1 MVSISFKPT
10 RADPRDQSGRKN
22 PRRDAEA
29 LIASPPVERVTIVG
43 CGGSGKSYVARE
55 LGRLLD
61 LPVIHMDAVY
71 FDDQWNPL
79 PIERFEAVQRE
90 LIAAPRWVIDGNYN
104 STVQVR
110 LEAADS
116 VVFMDLPT
124 HPCMPVGH
132 PVPATATRA
141 GAERSERRVQPN
153 HRRRPPVRPGIP
165 AQDAPE
171 GPGEDR
177 PACLG
182 RAADYADQPAPNASL
197 SSSGVRRQL

>member
-71 FDDQWNPL
+71 FDDHWNPL
-79 PIERFEAVQRE
+79 SMERFEAVQRE
-90 LIAAPRWVIDGNYN
+90 FVAAPRWVIDGNYN

-110 LEAADS
+110 LEAA
-116 VVFMDLPT
+116 
-124 HPCMPVGH
+124 
-132 PVPATATRA
+132 TR
-141 GAERSERRVQPN
+141 SSSWTC
-153 HRRRPPVRPGIP
+153 PPVSACGASCPGNCDTGGGRTIRT
-165 AQDAPE
+165 ACTTE
-171 GPGEDR
+171 SPGTSF
-177 PACLG
+177 ATF
-182 RAADYADQPAPNASL
+182 
-197 SSSGVRRQL
+197 